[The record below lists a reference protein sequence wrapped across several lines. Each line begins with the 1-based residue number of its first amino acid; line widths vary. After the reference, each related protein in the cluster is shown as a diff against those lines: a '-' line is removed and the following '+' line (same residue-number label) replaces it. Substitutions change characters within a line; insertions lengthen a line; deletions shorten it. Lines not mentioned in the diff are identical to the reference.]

1 MKILFARSPVAIFST
16 PSAIRTVFILLVSI
30 AGCAIAPTSQTA
42 SGGTGSEIVGN
53 AAHDSSALH
62 KVIAA
67 SGSTAAAFIP
77 VVSGNVF
84 CYQKAFVPDTNWASA
99 AATARARTDSGGGFI
114 IQDAPPGEV
123 MVEVNDGMGNSI
135 MNTVSVLKDSTRYSI
150 GTLVVKKSGSISVQA
165 QTKLSGRIRFYI
177 GIKGTRL
184 VARGSQTG
192 VDVRLDNVP
201 TGIVHTVSIRV
212 YEPVTLSLDI
222 PNVTVSPAINTV
234 LAAIQIK

>member
-1 MKILFARSPVAIFST
+1 MS
-16 PSAIRTVFILLVSI
+16 SAIRMVFILLVSI
-30 AGCAIAPTSQTA
+30 VSCTIAPTNQTA

-62 KVIAA
+62 KVLAG
-67 SGSTAAAFIP
+67 GSTAASFIP

-84 CYQKAFVPDTNWASA
+84 CYQRAFVPDTNWASA
-99 AATARARTDSGGGFI
+99 AAPTRARTDSGGGFI

-135 MNTVSVLKDSTRYSI
+135 VNTVSVFKDSTRYSI

-165 QTKLSGRIRFYI
+165 QTQLSGRIRFYV
-177 GIKGTRL
+177 GIKGTHL

-192 VDVRLDNVP
+192 IDVRLDNVP
-201 TGIVHTVSIRV
+201 TGIAHTVSIRV
-212 YEPVTLSLDI
+212 YEPVALSLDI
-222 PNVTVSPAINTV
+222 PNVTVSPAKNTV
-234 LAAIQIK
+234 LEAIQIK

>member
-1 MKILFARSPVAIFST
+1 
-16 PSAIRTVFILLVSI
+16 
-30 AGCAIAPTSQTA
+30 
-42 SGGTGSEIVGN
+42 
-53 AAHDSSALH
+53 
-62 KVIAA
+62 
-67 SGSTAAAFIP
+67 
-77 VVSGNVF
+77 
-84 CYQKAFVPDTNWASA
+84 
-99 AATARARTDSGGGFI
+99 
-114 IQDAPPGEV
+114 
-123 MVEVNDGMGNSI
+123 
-135 MNTVSVLKDSTRYSI
+135 
-150 GTLVVKKSGSISVQA
+150 VVKKSGSISVQA